1 MAKTKSDS
9 AALIRSRRRKRKVLL
24 FFEIVFFL
32 LLIVG
37 AYVFSRAGLI
47 KYKDIKTEKNEVS
60 EHVQEAMSGYTNI
73 ALFGVDNRTVGNYET
88 GNSDAILIASIN
100 NGTKEVRLV
109 SIYRDTYLDVNG
121 QLLLRKCN
129 YAYNHGGVT
138 AAVNM
143 LNRNLDLEINDYAT
157 VDFYALAD
165 AVDAVGGIDV
175 NIDSKMMA
183 QEINDLQVEI
193 FEVTGKRAND
203 LGVGEQHVNG
213 AQALAYARVRHLE
226 GGDYARAMRQ
236 REVVSKMIAKAK
248 TMNVAQLDHL
258 ITSVFPHI
266 DTSLSVTDMI
276 SMATAMKE
284 YNLVDTSS
292 FPKDFATRNIA
303 NGIGWVEIPTT
314 LEVNVKKL
322 HEYLFQDQDY
332 TPSATVSKISKQIS
346 KVTGTTEKSTQSQDN
361 MY

>member
-1 MAKTKSDS
+1 MAKPRRDPMDRIKT
-9 AALIRSRRRKRKVLL
+9 RRRKRKALL
-24 FFEIVFFL
+24 ILEIIFFL
-32 LLIVG
+32 LLLVG
-37 AYVFSRAGLI
+37 SYIFSRAGLI
-47 KYKDIKTEKNEVS
+47 KYKEIKTEKNEVS
-60 EHVQEAMSGYTNI
+60 EHVKQAMFGYTNI

-100 NGTKEVRLV
+100 NSTKEVRLISV
-109 SIYRDTYLDVNG
+109 YRDTYLDVNG
-121 QLLLRKCN
+121 QLLFRKCN

-138 AAVNM
+138 SAVNM

-175 NIDSKMMA
+175 NIDSKLMA
-183 QEINDLQVEI
+183 QEINELQIEI
-193 FEVTGKRAND
+193 FNVTGKKADD
-203 LGVGEQHVNG
+203 LNVGQQHVNG

-266 DTSLSVTDMI
+266 DTSLSLPDMI

-292 FPKDFATRNIA
+292 FPKDFAERNLP

-314 LEVNVKKL
+314 LEANVKKL

-361 MY
+361 QY